1 MEPRWWVEFRSFRSS
16 YLQPSKIYAGICTVP
31 FHCFNLQQLQ
41 RVYFQNIFV
50 FCFRRCYQVWL
61 FFTFFLKF
69 FIDTPVETSSYSF
82 GRELNFHLC
91 FNSTRLHFLS
101 KCWNCSSKKSNS
113 GSVLKVG
120 QHCMWRIL
128 HIIDCFHSR
137 GQHLC
142 KFIET
147 KESVCIR
154 KEFNSQRIGLGH
166 QHGRRFTV
174 LGHQYGRRDV
184 MWKHSKK
191 C

>member
-113 GSVLKVG
+113 FCSESWSTLHVKNFTHYRVFSFTWPASMQIYWNKRERLHKKRVQLPEDWFGTPTWPPV
-120 QHCMWRIL
+120 HCFGTPIWPPWRHVKTL
-128 HIIDCFHSR
+128 
-137 GQHLC
+137 
-142 KFIET
+142 
-147 KESVCIR
+147 
-154 KEFNSQRIGLGH
+154 
-166 QHGRRFTV
+166 
-174 LGHQYGRRDV
+174 
-184 MWKHSKK
+184 
-191 C
+191 